1 MSSFS
6 QLAHLGEALAA
17 TKKKLEH
24 RALIGAYLKSL
35 PPEEIATAARLII
48 GRVFPESD
56 PRILNLS
63 GAAVGQAVEE
73 LTGAPMDWSA
83 IGVTVDYG
91 DAVEKWL
98 TVRGHSPQGEASS
111 FDSRSGGAQPL
122 QLLEVYQAYEAIAQD
137 TGPGSR
143 ERKNQRVLSLLKRA
157 SPLEAKYLVKH
168 LVKEMRVGVNE
179 LSLLDAIADASGIPS
194 RAIRRANQVSGD
206 VGEVARAALLEGER
220 GLARLS
226 LRIGLPL
233 KPMLAQP
240 ADDVAD
246 AYTKAAGPF
255 ALEYKLD
262 GVRVQIHKQGDV
274 VQLFSRNLSD
284 ITASLPEIAETVRHG
299 VRTDKV
305 ILDGEVIALTESG
318 RPRPFQDVMRRV
330 GRERDVESFQR
341 DIAVKLY
348 VFDVLAV
355 EGESCLDLPNV
366 ERWEKLQSVKGEL
379 ESVSRIAPRDVAEG
393 EAFLRQARAAGHE
406 GLVAKS
412 LSSPYAPG
420 ERGRYWFKIKP
431 VVTLDLVIVA
441 AEWGYG
447 RRTGWLSNVHLAARD
462 AETGELTEVG
472 KTFKGLTDAEFKS
485 LTETLLANKVSE
497 RGNTV
502 WVKPSIV
509 VEVAFNNVQRS
520 PRYKSG
526 VALRLA
532 RIVNFRPDKSPGD
545 IETVQYLRTL
555 MAAEQK

>member
-1 MSSFS
+1 MSSFY
-6 QLAHLGEALAA
+6 QLAQLGEALAA

-24 RALIGAYLKSL
+24 RAQIGAYLKSL
-35 PPEEIATAARLII
+35 PPEEIAIAARLII

-63 GAAVGQAVEE
+63 GSAVGQAVEE
-73 LTGAPMDWSA
+73 LTGAPMDWGA
-83 IGVTVDYG
+83 IGVAVDYG

-98 TVRGHSPQGEASS
+98 TARGHAPQGE
-111 FDSRSGGAQPL
+111 PL
-122 QLLEVYQAYEAIAQD
+122 QLMEVYRAYEAIALD
-137 TGPGSR
+137 NGPGSR
-143 ERKNQRVLSLLKRA
+143 ERKNQAVVALLRRA

-194 RAIRRANQVSGD
+194 RVIRRANQVSGD
-206 VGEVARAALLEGER
+206 VGEVARAALIEGEPA
-220 GLARLS
+220 LARLS
-226 LRIGLPL
+226 VKVGVPL

-246 AYTKAAGPF
+246 AFAKAGGPL

-262 GVRVQIHKQGDV
+262 GVRVQIHKQGDNV
-274 VQLFSRNLSD
+274 KLFSRNLSD
-284 ITASLPEIAETVRHG
+284 ITASLPEVAAAVREG
-299 VRTDKV
+299 VSANEV
-305 ILDGEVIALTESG
+305 ILDGEVIALNDAG

-330 GRERDVESFQR
+330 GRERDVDTFQR
-341 DIAVKLY
+341 DIAVKLF
-348 VFDVLAV
+348 VFDVLAA
-355 EGESCLDLPNV
+355 EGEVYLDLPNV
-366 ERWEKLQSVKGEL
+366 ERWEKLQALKGALDSVR
-379 ESVSRIAPRDVAEG
+379 RITPENVAEG
-393 EAFLRQARAAGHE
+393 EAFLREAREAGHE

-412 LSSPYAPG
+412 LPSPYAPG
-420 ERGRYWFKIKP
+420 ERGKYWFKIKP
-431 VVTLDLVIVA
+431 VVTLDLVIIA

-462 AETGELTEVG
+462 AETGELMDVG
-472 KTFKGLTDAEFKS
+472 KTYKGLTDAEFKA
-485 LTETLLANKVSE
+485 LTETLLASKIRE

-502 WVKPSIV
+502 WVEPTVV

-532 RIVNFRPDKSPGD
+532 RIINFRPDKTPRD
-545 IETVQYLRTL
+545 IETVQYLRQL
-555 MAAEQK
+555 MAAEGV